1 MRSRALLAAVLLVAL
16 PLAGCSGFDPGGDG
30 PADDPEPIADDRLA
44 ALFENAT
51 AGLNGT
57 ATERVRAAV
66 TAEGGVTERGAAL
79 LERLVAVEE
88 LGGERRLA
96 LARSVAERG
105 TVPDG
110 TLAAIERIRTG
121 PVAFQR
127 SAFAHGVAGVETGLL
142 DGELL
147 AVGFQPDTYKPGVR
161 ALIEQLAA
169 DGYGEHDLAY
179 LRAVGN
185 LSWSEWRQAERVGLL
200 GPAVANGTV
209 PEGTIAALED
219 RAGDGLLDG
228 YARALGLNAT
238 TAHEGIRRLTLSLAF
253 EGITDAEW
261 RYLERAADRSTD
273 GFAWA
278 QAETFVSRDAADG
291 IDAADRERL
300 TDTSGDGLLD
310 GFTERIGLEP
320 DERHER
326 VRPYAARLAA
336 PFDLYTF
343 NDVQYLQRLA
353 ELSDDEHLWAQATS
367 FGLLAEGRD
376 EIGFVSIEQRRQL
389 REFAPGVLNA
399 TARAIGLDE
408 RPEAAPV
415 VRNLSRALVTDSGN
429 ATGGAEYSSNEVAY
443 LERIVELAQYRGNEY
458 EFWAQ
463 ARELGLIEG
472 AVADSEITDDE
483 LRALANADSDRLLNG
498 LERAIGTD
506 PERADTSGDGFPD
519 HLVWGPMADLG
530 MNASLTAVDV
540 YLEVEAT
547 ENVTIQEDEL
557 AAAAA
562 LFEEASTPDRP
573 VRVHTYTFR
582 ANRSDPETIA
592 EMNDRE
598 ATRSAPGY
606 GMHYLLLQ
614 DRPFRTEEEVAG
626 ATQASRPERPQDR
639 QTWLTVVADLSV
651 HGGDPTSRAA
661 TIAHE
666 MGHKFGIL
674 PYHFDGVD
682 SFQYPPA
689 EYDSVMNYR
698 VTDRLTLSTGP
709 PFDDYEQLRAAEFGS
724 YDVDVSALQAIW
736 AAGDRPERSVRE
748 RLNETNTNTTTDD
761 TTDETRTD

>member
-1 MRSRALLAAVLLVAL
+1 VRSRALLAAVLLIAAL
-16 PLAGCSGFDPGGDG
+16 PLAGCSGLDPGGDG
-30 PADDPEPIADDRLA
+30 PADSPAEENEQIADDRLA

-51 AGLNGT
+51 AGLDEAT
-57 ATERVRAAV
+57 TERVRAAV
-66 TAEGGVTERGAAL
+66 TAEGAVTDRGAAL

-88 LGGERRLA
+88 LGAERRLA

-105 TVPDG
+105 TVPEG
-110 TLAAIERIRTG
+110 TLAAIDRVRTG
-121 PVAFQR
+121 PVAFQQ
-127 SAFAHGVAGVETGLL
+127 SAFVRGLAGVETGLL
-142 DGELL
+142 DGELAAL
-147 AVGFQPDTYKPGVR
+147 GFQPDTYKPGAR

-169 DGYGEHDLAY
+169 DGYGERDLAY

-185 LSWSEWRQAERVGLL
+185 LSWGEWRQAERVGLL

-209 PEGTIAALED
+209 PEGTIAALDD

-278 QAETFVSRDAADG
+278 QAETFVYRDAADG
-291 IDAADRERL
+291 IDAADRDRL
-300 TDTSGDGLLD
+300 TDSSGDGLLD
-310 GFTERIGLEP
+310 GFTERIGLDP
-320 DERHER
+320 DRRHER
-326 VRPYAARLAA
+326 LRPYAAKLAA

-376 EIGFVSIEQRRQL
+376 EIGFVSIEERRQL

-415 VRNLSRALVTDSGN
+415 VRNLSRALVTDGGN
-429 ATGGAEYSSNEVAY
+429 VTGAAEYSSNGVAY

-472 AVADSEITDDE
+472 AVADGEITDDE

-530 MNASLTAVDV
+530 MNASLTQPDV
-540 YLEVEAT
+540 YVEVEAT
-547 ENVTIQEDEL
+547 KDGNIPSDEL
-557 AAAAA
+557 TKIQQ
-562 LFEEASTPDRP
+562 LFATEPEEDVGPINIHFYEFREDREP
-573 VRVHTYTFR
+573 L
-582 ANRSDPETIA
+582 ETTA
-592 EMNDRE
+592 EMNERE
-598 ATRSAPGY
+598 ANKTISGY
-606 GMHYLLLQ
+606 GFHYLLLQ
-614 DRPFRTEEEVAG
+614 DRPLYTESGKSVAG
-626 ATQASRPERPQDR
+626 ITQASFPERPGPR
-639 QTWLTVVADLSV
+639 QTWMTVVSNLSV
-651 HGGDPTSRAA
+651 HGGNPDSRIAS
-661 TIAHE
+661 IAHE
-666 MGHKFGIL
+666 MGHMFGIRG
-674 PYHFDGVD
+674 YHFDGVD
-682 SFQYPPA
+682 SFQYTEK
-689 EYDSVMNYR
+689 EYNSVMNYR
-698 VTDRLTLSTGP
+698 VTEQLTFSTGA
-709 PFDDYEQLRAAEFGS
+709 PFNDYERIVQSEFGS
-724 YDVDVSALQAIW
+724 YDTNISALRAIW
-736 AAGDRPERSVRE
+736 ETGERPEQPLRQWLESKHE
-748 RLNETNTNTTTDD
+748 Q
-761 TTDETRTD
+761 